1 MRFLCDENF
10 PLPSVRALRSTS
22 LEVFS
27 IAELEPGISD
37 EQVLTR
43 AIELQAVLVTFDR
56 DFGTLLFQ
64 KAALSPKGLLYLRFE
79 PTYPLETADFILELL
94 RLGVILEGFFTVA
107 DREGLRQRNLQN

>member
-10 PLPSVRALRSTS
+10 PFPSIQALRMAGH
-22 LEVFS
+22 EVFS
-27 IAELEPGISD
+27 ITELEPGISD
-37 EQVLTR
+37 AEVLTR

-79 PTYPLETADFILELL
+79 PTYPLETADFILGLL
-94 RLGVILEGFFTVA
+94 RLGMILEGFFTVA